1 MRWRKNVK
9 MHVKNAPD
17 PREFRFWST
26 IALSYRFSVPGKQA
40 SDMVQRDPLIFASTT
55 GYVPWD
61 DRNPLSKEMNE
72 RSARMLAEGDA
83 RLALEAAERK
93 GEVIE
98 AKATAAEDDA
108 AVETLEA
115 VIPPPEDP
123 RAPGGR

>member
-1 MRWRKNVK
+1 
-9 MHVKNAPD
+9 
-17 PREFRFWST
+17 
-26 IALSYRFSVPGKQA
+26 
-40 SDMVQRDPLIFASTT
+40 
-55 GYVPWD
+55 
-61 DRNPLSKEMNE
+61 
-72 RSARMLAEGDA
+72 MLAEGDA

-115 VIPPPEDP
+115 VIPLLEDP